1 MTPAPPAATARGERL
16 LAVTGVAAVAVPVL
30 IAFNLPPSSTFF
42 NQATAFGLWG
52 LFVAAAA
59 WRVRTDVAAA
69 LRATWP
75 LWAVLAAIGAF
86 ALAGWL
92 AGPLPVSLVLAPLG
106 VLAAAAVTL
115 VAAAAGA
122 AQPAAVRAFALGLVA
137 AGALSALV
145 ALVQVFTPGWADGEW
160 IARSTLPGR
169 AVGNLRQPNHLATLL
184 LWAAIAL
191 VPLVDR
197 ARGARTV
204 APAALVWTVLVVA
217 TQLTGSR
224 TGLLGV
230 GLLALWGLVD
240 RRLGRRARALLWT
253 APLLYALAWAV
264 AALAAQQGWG
274 TFGTATRA
282 AQADPS
288 SSRFAIWSDTLA
300 LIAAQPWTGVGFERF
315 NFAWT
320 LTPFP
325 QRPVAYFDHT
335 HNLPL
340 QFAVEFGVPA
350 AVALTALL
358 AIALARAW
366 RAART
371 GRDGVWRRAFVAL
384 IVLVGT
390 HSLLEYP
397 LWYAHFLLP
406 AAWAWG
412 ACLAPAPGGSD
423 DTAPRRLGLV
433 VAGLAMALAA
443 LAATTDYLRVARIFT
458 ASAGSAPLAQRIA
471 AGQASPLF
479 GHHADYAAA
488 TTAQRPSQALPA
500 FERAAYHLLDARLL
514 GAWARALDEAGD
526 TERARHVAARLR
538 EFRRPEAQAFF
549 KDCDAAPAGAPAP
562 FPCAAPTRP
571 LTWRDFER

>member
-1 MTPAPPAATARGERL
+1 MTLAPPEAGACAERL
-16 LAVTGVAAVAVPVL
+16 IAVTGVAAVAVPAL

-42 NQATAFGLWG
+42 NQAAAYGLWG

-59 WRVRTDVAAA
+59 WGVRTDVAAA
-69 LRATWP
+69 LRTTWP
-75 LWAVLAAIGAF
+75 LWTVLGAIGAF

-92 AGPLPVSLVLAPLG
+92 AGPLPASLVLAPLG

-122 AQPAAVRAFALGLVA
+122 ARPAAVRAFALGLVA

-145 ALVQVFTPGWADGEW
+145 ALVQVFAPDWADGEW
-160 IARSTLPGR
+160 IARSGLPGR

-191 VPLVDR
+191 VPFVDR

-204 APAALVWTVLVVA
+204 ALAAPVWAALVVA

-240 RRLGRRARALLWT
+240 RRLGRRARALLWA
-253 APLLYALAWAV
+253 APLLYALAWAA

-340 QFAVEFGVPA
+340 QFAVEFGLPA
-350 AVALTALL
+350 GIALTALL
-358 AIALARAW
+358 ALALARAW
-366 RAART
+366 RAARDD
-371 GRDGVWRRAFVAL
+371 DGVWRRAFVAL
-384 IVLVGT
+384 LVLVGT

-412 ACLAPAPGGSD
+412 ASLAPAPGGSGGA
-423 DTAPRRLGLV
+423 APRRVGLV

-443 LAATTDYLRVARIFT
+443 LAATADYLRVARIFT
-458 ASAGSAPLAQRIA
+458 ASAGAAPLAQRIA
-471 AGQASPLF
+471 DGQASPLF

-488 TTAQRPSQALPA
+488 TTAPRPSQALPA
-500 FERAAYHLLDARLL
+500 FGRAAYHLLDARLL

-538 EFRRPEAQAFF
+538 EFRRPDAQAFF